1 MARRSKKNTEK
12 NNELPLTP
20 TIVSDNASNNDNF
33 VNDTNATITTPTFEG
48 SKIISLRSKDI
59 NTEEQPN
66 AKKPRL
72 QSVTV
77 TKKSL
82 FLSDSVNETE
92 NNVNQQSLSTI
103 HEHDSKPHDK
113 SDAISVNQQKEEEYT
128 DDDRSSED
136 EMDALFDDGKP
147 NDNNK
152 LSGKIE
158 NCNQNEL
165 NDNNNISVSVSDAN
179 LSSEITSTQKV
190 DQSELLV
197 EPKEVQLTGKEEMI
211 KYVTDKE
218 KNALRLYVRNVIFQ
232 KIKFLGQE
240 KLGENSSIIDEL
252 FQQLHISDKETKN
265 RKFMGVRY
273 ILQRQLNAK
282 RSYCTNKI
290 MNACLGMLVGCC

>member
-1 MARRSKKNTEK
+1 
-12 NNELPLTP
+12 
-20 TIVSDNASNNDNF
+20 
-33 VNDTNATITTPTFEG
+33 
-48 SKIISLRSKDI
+48 
-59 NTEEQPN
+59 
-66 AKKPRL
+66 
-72 QSVTV
+72 
-77 TKKSL
+77 
-82 FLSDSVNETE
+82 
-92 NNVNQQSLSTI
+92 
-103 HEHDSKPHDK
+103 
-113 SDAISVNQQKEEEYT
+113 
-128 DDDRSSED
+128 
-136 EMDALFDDGKP
+136 MDALFDDGKP

-179 LSSEITSTQKV
+179 LSSEITSTQIV